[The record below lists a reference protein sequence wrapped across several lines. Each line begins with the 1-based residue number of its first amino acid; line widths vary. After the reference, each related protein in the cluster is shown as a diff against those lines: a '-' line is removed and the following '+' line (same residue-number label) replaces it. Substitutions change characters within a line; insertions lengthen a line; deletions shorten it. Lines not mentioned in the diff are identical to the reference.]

1 MDQHGEIEEETIAEF
16 TLTDEDMLIIL
27 KSLDLYGYAMMM
39 SENMVELIR
48 VKTIAMK
55 ILSHLPKPELNS

>member
-1 MDQHGEIEEETIAEF
+1 MDQHGEIEEEAIAEF

-27 KSLDLYGYAMMM
+27 KSLDLYGYAMVM

-48 VKTIAMK
+48 VKAIAMK

>member
-1 MDQHGEIEEETIAEF
+1 MDQHGEIEEEAIAEF

-27 KSLDLYGYAMMM
+27 KSLDLYGYAMVM
-39 SENMVELIR
+39 SENVVELIR
-48 VKTIAMK
+48 IKAIAMK

>member
-1 MDQHGEIEEETIAEF
+1 MDQHGEIEEEAIAEF

-27 KSLDLYGYAMMM
+27 KSLDLYGYAMVM
-39 SENMVELIR
+39 SENMVDLIR
-48 VKTIAMK
+48 VKAIAMK

>member
-1 MDQHGEIEEETIAEF
+1 
-16 TLTDEDMLIIL
+16 MLIIL
-27 KSLDLYGYAMMM
+27 KSLDLYGYAMVM

>member
-1 MDQHGEIEEETIAEF
+1 MDQHGEIEEEAIAEF

-27 KSLDLYGYAMMM
+27 KSLDLYGYAMVM
-39 SENMVELIR
+39 SENVVDLIR
-48 VKTIAMK
+48 VKAIAMK

>member
-1 MDQHGEIEEETIAEF
+1 MDQHGEIEEEAIAEF

-27 KSLDLYGYAMMM
+27 KSLDLYGYAMVM
-39 SENMVELIR
+39 SENVVELIR
-48 VKTIAMK
+48 VKAIAMK